1 MKKLFLLAIALFGFK
16 AAAQS
21 LPKEAT
27 KTAASK
33 SVSTTVTKE
42 AEAAGKAEVK
52 TAKKSNS
59 TLKKVNKTSKDVE
72 KGADEASKYSN
83 NKAIKTTKTGAKS
96 VKEATAE

>member
-1 MKKLFLLAIALFGFK
+1 MKKIFFLAIALFGFK
-16 AAAQS
+16 AGAQS

-27 KTAASK
+27 KT
-33 SVSTTVTKE
+33 VPTTVTKQ
-42 AEAAGKAEVK
+42 AEAAGKTEATK
-52 TAKKSNS
+52 AKKSNS

-72 KGADEASKYSN
+72 KGADEAAKYSN